1 MFFPSVG
8 QQETKTQIFDGRV
21 NFKRDPWWTAHRTFF
36 LKNKRQKKFLIGQTA
51 NLLWMQQWLVAIPL
65 FHSWSRENCIRAPY
79 AIISLCFFS
88 VNWNMAMVPKSLRCS
103 DKLWLRWPRCLV
115 TFRLH
120 LLLLE
125 EIKHI
130 TSGFWHFKPTPCCSI
145 WDIKLKNRRY

>member
-65 FHSWSRENCIRAPY
+65 FHSWSRENCIKAPC
-79 AIISLCFFS
+79 AIISLVLFFL
-88 VNWNMAMVPKSLRCS
+88 WIETWPWCPKVWGVQTNCASGDPDAWSLFDS
-103 DKLWLRWPRCLV
+103 TFFYWKKSSISLLV
-115 TFRLH
+115 FGIL
-120 LLLLE
+120 
-125 EIKHI
+125 
-130 TSGFWHFKPTPCCSI
+130 
-145 WDIKLKNRRY
+145 NRHPAVRFGA